1 MVKMFSNYQI
11 SIISHVKISYFYV
24 CSDTTFLGGR
34 NPCKHCSLYNKY
46 IYTDKNDCYIRFT
59 ECKSL
64 KEFSSLEQYQFA
76 EDFQRLHTGV
86 KLRCPASFSFQTL
99 SFEYSHYETKK

>member
-1 MVKMFSNYQI
+1 MLDKNCTKPYLVRYIEAM
-11 SIISHVKISYFYV
+11 
-24 CSDTTFLGGR
+24 
-34 NPCKHCSLYNKY
+34 Y
-46 IYTDKNDCYIRFT
+46 IYTDKNDCYIRFM

-86 KLRCPASFSFQTL
+86 KLRCPACFSFQIL